1 MRVDNNCSHL
11 LSTHVDANT
20 ISKNQNPHMWMRIVI
35 LGNAVIHKNVVL
47 DLVSLRPLSYVR
59 LFSLSSQSHTSLH
72 LHFSF
77 LALVIKSQL
86 FYKTMTLYN

>member
-1 MRVDNNCSHL
+1 MQVDNNCSHL

-20 ISKNQNPHMWMRIVI
+20 ISKNKNLHMRMRIVI

-47 DLVSLRPLSYVR
+47 DLVSLRPFLSYVR

-77 LALVIKSQL
+77 LFFSSFGNQISIIL
-86 FYKTMTLYN
+86 